1 MLVLRHYDG
10 DGDVMFGSR
19 HSFILLLL
27 LGTLSGCSARM
38 HSPDSLS
45 HNASTTAAKSQQ
57 SAAAKPDPASC
68 STTSSGSI
76 FAGGSPEMAAETEVS
91 EKSLQA
97 WRLALKGDEK
107 RSMALLNDLD
117 RKYPKMKTVAFMKG
131 QVLERLGKKKEAIA
145 YYQAA
150 VTGNDFDLMKTYKLA
165 EAMRTA
171 GDIKSAIPVYRG
183 LLTSAP
189 EFVPAHLGLA
199 KSLLTQDKNS
209 PEAKRELEKVVSD
222 DPTSKDAK
230 DAQGLLDKLNA
241 GPGADKK

>member
-1 MLVLRHYDG
+1 MAESRCSLILV
-10 DGDVMFGSR
+10 
-19 HSFILLLL
+19 LL
-27 LGTLSGCSARM
+27 LGTLSGCGARV

-45 HNASTTAAKSQQ
+45 QNPSTTAAKSQQ
-57 SAAAKPDPASC
+57 SALSKTDPASC
-68 STTSSGSI
+68 SSTSSGSI

-107 RSMALLNDLD
+107 KSMALLNDLD

-165 EAMRTA
+165 EAMRTT
-171 GDIKSAIPVYRG
+171 GDIKNAIPVFRS
-183 LLTSAP
+183 LITSAP
-189 EFVPAHLGLA
+189 EFVPARLGLA
-199 KSLLTQDKNS
+199 KSLLAQDKNS
-209 PEAKRELEKVVSD
+209 TEAKQELEKVVSD
-222 DPTSKDAK
+222 DPTSTEAK
-230 DAQGLLDKLNA
+230 GLLDKLNA
-241 GPGADKK
+241 GPGGDKK